1 MHPQHLASAAA
12 PARRTAALA
21 SHLAA
26 LESTPYATPMNCD
39 NVAAG
44 NTDVFLTLTS
54 GSDWHE
60 AVPGPLNSDRRLR
73 CPRASQ
79 CWPHSALSQPFRH
92 AHPSSK
98 KNMSWSH
105 PSPSRLSP
113 CTQASTSNACRGQAF
128 APVSNPSAPCNA
140 GVAPRIAL
148 AVWGVSC

>member
-1 MHPQHLASAAA
+1 MHPQHLASAAV
-12 PARRTAALA
+12 PAHRTATLA
-21 SHLAA
+21 SHLGG
-26 LESTPYATPMNCD
+26 LETTPYPTALNCD

-44 NTDVFLTLTS
+44 NTDVLPTLKP

-79 CWPHSALSQPFRH
+79 CWPLSALSQPFRH

-113 CTQASTSNACRGQAF
+113 CTQASTSKTCWGQAS
-128 APVSNPSAPCNA
+128 APVSIPSAAINA
-140 GVAPRIAL
+140 GVSPRISP
-148 AVWGVSC
+148 AVWGASC